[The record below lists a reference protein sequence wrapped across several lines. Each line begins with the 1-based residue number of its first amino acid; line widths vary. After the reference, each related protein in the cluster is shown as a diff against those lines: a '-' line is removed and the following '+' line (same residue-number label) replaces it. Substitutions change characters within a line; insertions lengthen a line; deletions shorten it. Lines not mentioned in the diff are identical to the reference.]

1 MIKRVTTGLN
11 MQRIFNKDGF
21 NWWIGVVEDRM
32 DPEKMGRCRVRI
44 YGYHTDSKLILPTKD
59 LPWATPIQ
67 PITSAAISGI
77 GTSPLGP
84 VEGTWVIGFFLDG
97 EDMQQPAI
105 FGTIATKA
113 AKKAFS
119 VQEDPPAVTNP
130 NDGILKDSSGNPVV
144 DGQGEPVRSG
154 TPSVAGWEIGQTS
167 EKFESGGKGAGTI
180 NAYKGAAA
188 GDLGG
193 ASYGTYQLAS
203 YLPAVMSTGRARPSA
218 KKSPVIQ
225 FLNTSKFKDKFAGLE
240 PATAAFDAKWTEIA
254 NTFKAEFKK
263 EQHDYIQKKYY
274 NVAISNLQRQGLDM
288 TKYGPAVQDLV
299 WSGAVQF
306 GPANIS
312 AFTESLGNK
321 SILTDKD
328 IVTLVSEWKINNV
341 ATLFKSSSADIKAG
355 VKSRYQSEKQALL
368 SLIK

>member
-1 MIKRVTTGLN
+1 
-11 MQRIFNKDGF
+11 MQKIFNRDGF

-44 YGYHTDSKLILPTKD
+44 FGYHTDSKQILPTKD

-77 GTSPLGP
+77 GSSPLGP

-113 AKKAFS
+113 AKRAFTMLEEKPQVS
-119 VQEDPPAVTNP
+119 NP
-130 NDGILKDSSGNPVV
+130 NDGKLKDGSGNIVVDGSGNPVLV
-144 DGQGEPVRSG
+144 G
-154 TPSVAGWEIGQTS
+154 TPQVEGWELGQTS
-167 EKFESGGKGAGTI
+167 ERYESGGKGPGTI
-180 NAYKGAAA
+180 NNYNGAAA

-203 YLPAVMSTGRARPSA
+203 YLPTMMSNGKARPSA
-218 KKSPVIQ
+218 KNSPVIQ
-225 FLNTSKFKDKFAGLE
+225 FLNNSKFKDMFTGLD
-240 PATAAFDAKWTEIA
+240 PATSAFDAKWVEIA
-254 NTFKAEFKK
+254 NTFTKDFKN
-263 EQHDYIQKKYY
+263 EQHDYIKKKYY
-274 NVAISNLQRQGLDM
+274 DVAVANLQRQGLDL
-288 TKYGPAVQDLV
+288 TKYGPAVQDLI

-306 GPANIS
+306 GPANTR
-312 AFTESLGNK
+312 AFTEALRDK
-321 SILTDKD
+321 STLTDKD

-341 ATLFKSSSADIKAG
+341 SILFKSSSASIQAG
-355 VKSRYQSEKQALL
+355 VKSRYISEKEALL
-368 SLIK
+368 KLVK

>member
-1 MIKRVTTGLN
+1 
-11 MQRIFNKDGF
+11 MQKIFNRDGF

-44 YGYHTDSKLILPTKD
+44 YGYHTDSKVILPTKD

-77 GTSPLGP
+77 GSSPLGP

-113 AKKAFS
+113 AKKAFK
-119 VQEDPPAVTNP
+119 VQEEKPQVSNP
-130 NDGILKDSSGNPVV
+130 SDGVLKDGSGNVVV
-144 DGQGEPVRSG
+144 DGQGEPVKVG
-154 TPSVAGWEIGQTS
+154 TPSVEGWELGQTS
-167 EKFESGGKGAGTI
+167 EKYESGGKGPGTI
-180 NAYKGAAA
+180 NAYNGGAG

-203 YLPAVMSTGRARPSA
+203 FLPAVMSTGKARPSA
-218 KKSPVIQ
+218 KNSPVIQ
-225 FLNTSKFKDKFAGLE
+225 FLNNSKFKDKFAGLE
-240 PATAAFDAKWTEIA
+240 PATAAFDAKWKEIA
-254 NTFKAEFKK
+254 TTNAADFKK

-274 NVAISNLQRQGLDM
+274 DVALANLQRQGLDM
-288 TKYGPAVQDLV
+288 TKYGPAVQDLI

-306 GPANIS
+306 GPANTR
-312 AFTESLGNK
+312 AFTEALRDK
-321 SILTDKD
+321 STLTDKD

-341 ATLFKSSSADIKAG
+341 ATLFKSSSTSIQAG

-368 SLIK
+368 NLIK

>member
-1 MIKRVTTGLN
+1 

-44 YGYHTDSKLILPTKD
+44 FGYHTDSKEILPIKD

-77 GTSPLGP
+77 GSSPLGP

-113 AKKAFS
+113 AKKAFK
-119 VQEDPPAVTNP
+119 VQEEKPQVSNP
-130 NDGILKDSSGNPVV
+130 SDGILKDGSGNVVV
-144 DGQGEPVRSG
+144 DGQGEPVKAG
-154 TPSVAGWEIGQTS
+154 TPPVEGWELGQTS
-167 EKFESGGKGAGTI
+167 EKYESGGKGPGTI
-180 NAYKGAAA
+180 NAYNGGAG

-203 YLPAVMSTGRARPSA
+203 YLPAVMSTGKARPSA
-218 KKSPVIQ
+218 KNSPVIQ
-225 FLNTSKFKDKFAGLE
+225 FLNNSKFKDKFAGLE

-254 NTFKAEFKK
+254 STFKNDFKK
-263 EQHDYIQKKYY
+263 EQHEYIQKKYY
-274 NVAISNLQRQGLDM
+274 DVAVANLQRQGLDL
-288 TKYGPAVQDLV
+288 TKYGPAVQDLI

-306 GPANIS
+306 GPANTR
-312 AFTESLGNK
+312 AFTEALRDK
-321 SILTDKD
+321 STLTDKD

-341 ATLFKSSSADIKAG
+341 ATLFKSSSESIRAG

-368 SLIK
+368 NLIK

>member
-1 MIKRVTTGLN
+1 LIKRVITGLN

-119 VQEDPPAVTNP
+119 VQEDKPEVTNP
-130 NDGILKDSSGNPVV
+130 NDGILRDSSGNPVV

-154 TPSVAGWEIGQTS
+154 TPSVAGWQIGQTS
-167 EKFESGGKGAGTI
+167 EKYESGGKGAGTI
-180 NAYKGAAA
+180 NAYTGAAG

-193 ASYGTYQLAS
+193 ASYGTYQFAS
-203 YLPAVMSTGRARPSA
+203 FLPAVMNTGKARPSA
-218 KKSPVIQ
+218 KNSPVIQ

-254 NTFKAEFKK
+254 NTFKAEFKN

-312 AFTESLGNK
+312 AFTESLSGK

>member
-1 MIKRVTTGLN
+1 
-11 MQRIFNKDGF
+11 MQKIFNKDGF

-44 YGYHTDSKLILPTKD
+44 FGYHTDSKEVLPIKD

-77 GTSPLGP
+77 GSSPLGP

-97 EDMQQPAI
+97 QDMQQPAI

-113 AKKAFS
+113 AKKAFK
-119 VQEDPPAVTNP
+119 VQEDRPQVSNP
-130 NDGILKDSSGNPVV
+130 SDGVLKDGSGNVVV
-144 DGQGEPVRSG
+144 DGQGEPVKAG
-154 TPSVAGWEIGQTS
+154 TPTVEGWELGQTS
-167 EKFESGGKGAGTI
+167 EKYESGGKGPGTI
-180 NAYKGAAA
+180 NAYKGGAG

-203 YLPAVMSTGRARPSA
+203 YLPAVMPTGKARPSA
-218 KKSPVIQ
+218 KNSPVIQ
-225 FLNTSKFKDKFAGLE
+225 FLNNSKFKDKFAGLE
-240 PATAAFDAKWTEIA
+240 PATTAFDAKWKEIA
-254 NTFKAEFKK
+254 TTYSADFKK

-274 NVAISNLQRQGLDM
+274 DVAVANLQRQGFDL
-288 TKYGPAVQDLV
+288 TKYGPAVQDLI

-306 GPANIS
+306 GPANTR
-312 AFTESLGNK
+312 AFTEALRDK
-321 SILTDKD
+321 STLTDKD

-341 ATLFKSSSADIKAG
+341 NTLFKSSSESIRAG
-355 VKSRYQSEKQALL
+355 VKSRYQSEKIALL
-368 SLIK
+368 NLIK

>member
-1 MIKRVTTGLN
+1 
-11 MQRIFNKDGF
+11 MQRIFNRDGF

-44 YGYHTDSKLILPTKD
+44 YGYHTDSKEILPTKD

-77 GTSPLGP
+77 GSSPLGP

-113 AKKAFS
+113 AKKAFK
-119 VQEDPPAVTNP
+119 VQEEKPQVSNP
-130 NDGILKDSSGNPVV
+130 SDGVLKDGSGNVVV
-144 DGQGEPVRSG
+144 DGQGEPVKVG
-154 TPSVAGWEIGQTS
+154 TPTVEGWELGQTS
-167 EKFESGGKGAGTI
+167 EKYESGGKGPGTI
-180 NAYKGAAA
+180 NAYNGGAG

-203 YLPAVMSTGRARPSA
+203 FLPAVTSTGKARPSA
-218 KKSPVIQ
+218 KNSPVIQ
-225 FLNTSKFKDKFAGLE
+225 FLNNSKFKDKFAGLE
-240 PATAAFDAKWTEIA
+240 PATAAFDAKWKEIA
-254 NTFKAEFKK
+254 TTNAADFKK

-274 NVAISNLQRQGLDM
+274 DVALANLQRQGLDM
-288 TKYGPAVQDLV
+288 TKYGPAVQDLI

-306 GPANIS
+306 GPANTR
-312 AFTESLGNK
+312 AFTEALRDK
-321 SILTDKD
+321 STLTDKD

-341 ATLFKSSSADIKAG
+341 ATLFKSSSASIQAG

-368 SLIK
+368 NLIK

>member
-1 MIKRVTTGLN
+1 

-77 GTSPLGP
+77 GSSPLGP

-119 VQEDPPAVTNP
+119 QITEPDLVTNP
-130 NDGILKDSSGNPVV
+130 ADGVFKDGSGNPVL
-144 DGQGEPVRSG
+144 DGSGQPVRSG
-154 TPSVAGWEIGQTS
+154 TPSVDGWELGQTS
-167 EKFESGGKGAGTI
+167 EKYESGGKGPGTI
-180 NAYKGAAA
+180 NEYSGAAG

-193 ASYGTYQLAS
+193 ASYGTYQFAS
-203 YLPAVMSTGRARPSA
+203 YLPATMSNGKARPSA
-218 KKSPVIQ
+218 KNSPVLQ
-225 FLNTSKFKDKFAGLE
+225 FLKNSKYKDKFAGLD
-240 PATAAFDAKWTEIA
+240 PATPAFDAKWKEIA
-254 NTFKAEFKK
+254 TSSTKEFKDD
-263 EQHDYIQKKYY
+263 QHEYVKQKYY
-274 NVAISNLQRQGLDM
+274 NVAFANLQRVGLDM
-288 TKYGPAVQDLV
+288 TKYGPAVQDLI

-306 GPANIS
+306 GPANVT
-312 AFTESLGNK
+312 AFKETLTGK
-321 SILTDKD
+321 STLTDKD

-341 ATLFKSSSADIKAG
+341 DTLFKSSSANIKAG
-355 VKSRYQSEKQALL
+355 VKTRYQGEKEALL
-368 SLIK
+368 KLIK

>member
-1 MIKRVTTGLN
+1 

-44 YGYHTDSKLILPTKD
+44 FGYHTESKLILPTTD

-67 PITSAAISGI
+67 PITSAAISGL
-77 GTSPLGP
+77 GSSPLGP

-119 VQEDPPAVTNP
+119 VQEEVPEITNP
-130 NDGILKDSSGNPVV
+130 NDGVLRDGSGNVVV
-144 DGQGEPVRSG
+144 DGQGEPVKVG
-154 TPSVAGWEIGQTS
+154 TPSVPGWELGQTS
-167 EKFESGGKGAGTI
+167 ENFESGGKGPGTI
-180 NAYKGAAA
+180 NDYNGGAG

-203 YLPAVMSTGRARPSA
+203 FLPATMTTGRARPSS
-218 KKSPVIQ
+218 KNSPVIQ
-225 FLNTSKFKDKFAGLE
+225 FLNTSKFKDRFTGLT
-240 PATAAFDAKWTEIA
+240 PGTPAFDTKWSETA
-254 NTFKAEFKK
+254 SQFSVEFKK
-263 EQHDYIQKKYY
+263 EQHDYIQRKYY
-274 NVAISNLQRQGLDM
+274 DVAVANLQRQGLDL
-288 TKYGPAVQDLV
+288 TKYGPAVQDLI

-306 GPANIS
+306 GPANIR
-312 AFTESLGNK
+312 AFTEPLRDK
-321 SILTDKD
+321 SNLTDKD

-341 ATLFKSSSADIKAG
+341 AILFKSSSPTIQAG

-368 SLIK
+368 NLIK

>member
-1 MIKRVTTGLN
+1 

-32 DPEKMGRCRVRI
+32 DPEKLGRCRVRI
-44 YGYHTDSKLILPTKD
+44 FGYHTDSKIILPTKE

-77 GTSPLGP
+77 GSSPLGP

-105 FGTIATKA
+105 FGTISTKA
-113 AKKAFS
+113 AKRAFS
-119 VQEDPPAVTNP
+119 EQEEKPPVSNP
-130 NDGILKDSSGNPVV
+130 NDGILRDSSGNPVL
-144 DGQGEPVRSG
+144 DGQGEPIRSG
-154 TPSVAGWEIGQTS
+154 TPSVEGWEIGQTS
-167 EKFESGGKGAGTI
+167 EKYESGGKGAGTI
-180 NAYKGAAA
+180 NPYQSSAG

-203 YLPAVMSTGRARPSA
+203 FLPATMTTGKARPSA
-218 KKSPVIQ
+218 KNSPVMQ

-240 PATAAFDAKWTEIA
+240 PATAAFDAKWAEIA
-254 NTFKAEFKK
+254 SSFKEAFKK

-274 NVAISNLQRQGLDM
+274 EVAIANLQRQGLDM
-288 TKYGPAVQDLV
+288 VKYGPAVQDLI

-306 GPANIS
+306 GPANTR
-312 AFTESLGNK
+312 AFTEALRDK
-321 SILTDKD
+321 STLTDKD

-341 ATLFKSSSADIKAG
+341 DTLFKSSSDSIRAG
-355 VKSRYQSEKQALL
+355 VKSRFQSEKQALL

>member
-1 MIKRVTTGLN
+1 
-11 MQRIFNKDGF
+11 MQKIFNKDGF

-44 YGYHTDSKLILPTKD
+44 FGYHTDSKDLLPTKD

-77 GTSPLGP
+77 GSSPLGP

-113 AKKAFS
+113 AKKAFK
-119 VQEDPPAVTNP
+119 VQEDKPQVSNP
-130 NDGILKDSSGNPVV
+130 SDGILKDGSGNVVV
-144 DGQGEPVRSG
+144 DGQGEPVKVG
-154 TPSVAGWEIGQTS
+154 TPSVDGWELGQTS
-167 EKFESGGKGAGTI
+167 EKYESGGKGPGTI
-180 NAYKGAAA
+180 NAYMGAAG

-203 YLPAVMSTGRARPSA
+203 YLPPTMTNGKARPSS
-218 KKSPVIQ
+218 KNSPVIQ
-225 FLNTSKFKDKFAGLE
+225 FLNNSKFKDKFVNLE
-240 PATAAFDAKWTEIA
+240 PGTSAFDAKWTEIA
-254 NTFKAEFKK
+254 STYKVDFKN
-263 EQHDYIQKKYY
+263 EQHEYVKKKYY
-274 NVAISNLQRQGLDM
+274 NVAVANLQRAGLDL
-288 TKYGPAVQDLV
+288 TKYGPAVQDLI

-306 GPANIS
+306 GPANTA
-312 AFTESLGNK
+312 AFRETLIGK
-321 SILTDKD
+321 STLTDKD

-341 ATLFKSSSADIKAG
+341 ATMFKSSSPSIQAG
-355 VKSRYQSEKQALL
+355 VRSRYQSEKEALL
-368 SLIK
+368 KLIK

>member
-1 MIKRVTTGLN
+1 
-11 MQRIFNKDGF
+11 MQKIFNKDGF

-32 DPEKMGRCRVRI
+32 DPEKMGRLKVRI
-44 YGYHTDSKLILPTKD
+44 FGYHTDSKVILPTKD

-77 GTSPLGP
+77 GSSPIGP

-97 EDMQQPAI
+97 EDMQQPAV

-119 VQEDPPAVTNP
+119 FFEDKPQVTNP
-130 NDGILKDSSGNPVV
+130 NDGVLKDGSGNVVVDGSGNPVRV
-144 DGQGEPVRSG
+144 G
-154 TPSVAGWEIGQTS
+154 TPQVEGWELGQTS
-167 EKFESGGKGAGTI
+167 EKYESGGKGPGTI
-180 NAYKGAAA
+180 NAYNGAAG

-203 YLPAVMSTGRARPSA
+203 YLPAVMTNGKARPSA
-218 KKSPVIQ
+218 KNSPVVQ
-225 FLNTSKFKDKFAGLE
+225 FLNNSKFKDKFANLE

-254 NTFKAEFKK
+254 NTYKTEFKD
-263 EQHDYIQKKYY
+263 EQHEYIQRKYY
-274 NVAISNLQRQGLDM
+274 NVAVANLQRQGLDL
-288 TKYGPAVQDLV
+288 TKYGPAVQDLI

-306 GPANIS
+306 GPANIK
-312 AFTESLGNK
+312 AFTEALRDK
-321 SILTDKD
+321 STLTDKD

-341 ATLFKSSSADIKAG
+341 DTLFKSSSESIRAG
-355 VKSRYQSEKQALL
+355 VKSRYQSEKTALL
-368 SLIK
+368 KLIK

>member
-1 MIKRVTTGLN
+1 

-77 GTSPLGP
+77 GSSPLGP

-113 AKKAFS
+113 AKKAFA
-119 VQEDPPAVTNP
+119 VQEETPSVSNP
-130 NDGILKDSSGNPVV
+130 NDGILRDSSGNPAV
-144 DGQGEPVRSG
+144 DGQGEPVKAG
-154 TPSVAGWEIGQTS
+154 TPSVEGWELGQTS
-167 EKFESGGKGAGTI
+167 SFYESGKQGSSAINDYNGGAS
-180 NAYKGAAA
+180 
-188 GDLGG
+188 GDPGG
-193 ASYGTYQLAS
+193 ASYGTYQFAS
-203 YLPAVMSTGRARPSA
+203 YLPPTMNNGKARPSS
-218 KKSPVIQ
+218 KNSPVIQ
-225 FLNTSKFKDKFAGLE
+225 FLNNSKFKDKFTGLE
-240 PATAAFDAKWTEIA
+240 PATASFDAKWVEIA
-254 NTFKAEFKK
+254 NTFKAEFKN

-274 NVAISNLQRQGLDM
+274 NVAIANLQRQGLDM
-288 TKYGPAVQDLV
+288 VKYGPAVQDLV

-306 GPANIS
+306 GPANTS
-312 AFTESLGNK
+312 AFTESLRGK

-328 IVTLVSEWKINNV
+328 IVTLVSEFKINNV
-341 ATLFKSSSADIKAG
+341 DTLFKSSSDSIRAG

-368 SLIK
+368 KLIT

>member
-1 MIKRVTTGLN
+1 

-44 YGYHTDSKLILPTKD
+44 YGYHTDSKIILPTKD

-77 GTSPLGP
+77 GSSPLGP

-113 AKKAFS
+113 AKKAFK
-119 VQEDPPAVTNP
+119 VQEDRPQVSNP
-130 NDGILKDSSGNPVV
+130 SDGVLKDGEGNVVV
-144 DGQGEPVRSG
+144 DGQGEPVKAG
-154 TPSVAGWEIGQTS
+154 TPSVEGWELGQTS
-167 EKFESGGKGAGTI
+167 EKYESGGKGPGTI
-180 NAYKGAAA
+180 NAYNGGAG

-203 YLPAVMSTGRARPSA
+203 YLPAVMTTGKARPSS
-218 KKSPVIQ
+218 KNSPVIQ
-225 FLNTSKFKDKFAGLE
+225 FLNNSKFKDKFANLE
-240 PATAAFDAKWTEIA
+240 PGTPAFDAKWVEIA
-254 NTFKAEFKK
+254 TTYKDDFKK

-274 NVAISNLQRQGLDM
+274 DVAIANLQRQGLDM
-288 TKYGPAVQDLV
+288 TKYGPAVQDLI

-306 GPANIS
+306 GPANTR
-312 AFTESLGNK
+312 AFTEALRDK
-321 SILTDKD
+321 STLTDKD

-341 ATLFKSSSADIKAG
+341 DTLFKSSSESIRAG
-355 VKSRYQSEKQALL
+355 VKSRYQSEKTALL
-368 SLIK
+368 NLIK

>member
-1 MIKRVTTGLN
+1 

-44 YGYHTDSKLILPTKD
+44 YGYHTDSKIILPTKD

-77 GTSPLGP
+77 GSSPLGP

-113 AKKAFS
+113 AKKAFK
-119 VQEDPPAVTNP
+119 VQEDRPQVSNP
-130 NDGILKDSSGNPVV
+130 SDGVLKDGEGNVVV
-144 DGQGEPVRSG
+144 DGQGEPVKAG
-154 TPSVAGWEIGQTS
+154 TPSVEGWELGQTS
-167 EKFESGGKGAGTI
+167 EKYESGGKGPGTI
-180 NAYKGAAA
+180 NAYNGGAG

-203 YLPAVMSTGRARPSA
+203 YLPAVMTTGKARPSS
-218 KKSPVIQ
+218 KNSPVIQ
-225 FLNTSKFKDKFAGLE
+225 FLNNSKFKDKFANLE
-240 PATAAFDAKWTEIA
+240 PGTPAFDAKWVEIA
-254 NTFKAEFKK
+254 TTYKDDFKK

-274 NVAISNLQRQGLDM
+274 DVAIANLQRQGLDM
-288 TKYGPAVQDLV
+288 TKYGPAVQDLI

-306 GPANIS
+306 GPANTR
-312 AFTESLGNK
+312 AFTEALRDK
-321 SILTDKD
+321 STLTDRD

-341 ATLFKSSSADIKAG
+341 NTLFKSSSESIRAG
-355 VKSRYQSEKQALL
+355 VKSRYQSEKTALL
-368 SLIK
+368 QLIK